1 MRAFP
6 RTSVVAPTAGLG
18 KLLAARDS
26 GSPAPVP
33 ASRRRDGQQHARTA
47 ATRARRITPS
57 VRSLPRRS
65 GY

>member
-6 RTSVVAPTAGLG
+6 RISAVAPTTGLG

-26 GSPAPVP
+26 GSPASVP
-33 ASRRRDGQQHARTA
+33 ASRRRDGQQHSRTA
-47 ATRARRITPS
+47 ATRARRVTPP